1 VFDCFR
7 TMGWRGGLPQTFDF
21 RRQISS
27 PHNDSSSSCEASCS
41 QRIFGTT
48 SYEPFCGP
56 LPAR

>member
-7 TMGWRGGLPQTFDF
+7 TMGWWGGLPQTFDF

-41 QRIFGTT
+41 QRFFA
-48 SYEPFCGP
+48 SLCH
-56 LPAR
+56 LR